1 MALKQ
6 DLQFEAQCL
15 KTLISANGIQ
25 PTPKMN
31 AIIKIAKT
39 HLKVLNGDLKQIN
52 SKKPIPNVV
61 GLNFDE
67 RVELH
72 LESARAFIESVI
84 GVPNGR

>member
-6 DLQFEAQCL
+6 ELQFEIQCL

-31 AIIKIAKT
+31 AIIKVAKT
-39 HLKVLNGDLKQIN
+39 HLKVLNGDLKQII
-52 SKKPIPNVV
+52 SKKSTPNLS

-67 RVELH
+67 RVKLH

-84 GVPNGR
+84 RGG